1 MQEVLNQLVPIRETK
16 IGKASQKCV
25 SAREL
30 HSFLEVKSKFADW
43 IKRQIKKYQ
52 FVENRDFTLISQ
64 KRETRSGGTLKTY
77 YALTLSMAK
86 ELSMVQNNKQ
96 GQQARQ
102 YFIQCEAKLQK
113 SNEAVLKM
121 AQDPI
126 IAMRLAQIEIKE
138 RLTLLEAKTTTRPD
152 YFTVAGYGTLQGIKV
167 GIKLA
172 ANLGRKASAIC
183 KKKGFP
189 IDKVPDPRF
198 GEVGSY
204 PKSVL
209 IEVFQSLNAQ
219 NA

>member
-30 HSFLEVKSKFADW
+30 HSFLEIKSRFNDW
-43 IKRQIKKYQ
+43 ITNRIKKYQ
-52 FVENRDFTLISQ
+52 FVENQHFVTLT
-64 KRETRSGGTLKTY
+64 KNLVNGGVKTY

>member
-30 HSFLEVKSKFADW
+30 HSFLEVKTKFITW
-43 IKRQIKKYQ
+43 IKRLIEKYQ
-52 FVENRDFTLISQ
+52 FTENQHFVTFSQ
-64 KRETRSGGTLKTY
+64 NRENGGKKY
-77 YALTLSMAK
+77 FYALTLSMAK